1 MGICERAK
9 CPKYVENTR
18 LFIISLAQYITT
30 ILKKLITIFFL
41 AVYLFATTDA
51 YQLLKLPVVF
61 QHFAEHRAENKNIGF
76 LEFLD
81 MHYMHGSPKDA
92 DYDRDM
98 QLPFKKA
105 CPDCASC
112 IVASAFVPLTALYF
126 IEKPIRITKQ
136 KNYIIQEQLL
146 TSSYLA
152 NIWQPP
158 RQA

>member
-1 MGICERAK
+1 
-9 CPKYVENTR
+9 
-18 LFIISLAQYITT
+18 
-30 ILKKLITIFFL
+30 LKKLTTIFFL

-61 QHFAEHRAENKNIGF
+61 QHFAEHRAENKNIKF

-92 DYDRDM
+92 DYERDM

-105 CPDCASC
+105 CPDCVSC
-112 IVASAFVPLTALYF
+112 IAAAAFVPLTVHYY

-136 KNYIIQEQLL
+136 KNYIIQDQLL
-146 TSSYLA
+146 ISSYLA

-158 RQA
+158 KLV

>member
-1 MGICERAK
+1 LAI
-9 CPKYVENTR
+9 YNTFR
-18 LFIISLAQYITT
+18 HKHIST

-112 IVASAFVPLTALYF
+112 IVAAAFVPLTVHYSV
-126 IEKPIRITKQ
+126 EKPIRITEQ
-136 KNYIIQEQLL
+136 KNYVIQEQLL

-158 RQA
+158 KLA

>member
-1 MGICERAK
+1 
-9 CPKYVENTR
+9 
-18 LFIISLAQYITT
+18 
-30 ILKKLITIFFL
+30 LKKLAAIFFL

-61 QHFAEHRAENKNIGF
+61 QHFAEHRIENKNISF

-105 CPDCASC
+105 CPDCVSC
-112 IVASAFVPLTALYF
+112 IAAAVFVPLTTSLS
-126 IEKPIRITKQ
+126 IEKPLVQILTQ
-136 KNYIIQEQLL
+136 NYFPQDQLL
-146 TSSYLA
+146 LSAYLA
-152 NIWQPP
+152 SIWQPP
-158 RQA
+158 KYC